1 MYFKLPAFTP
11 VSSRLDATKNCRFKA
26 TQQTN
31 ICSKSTMETL
41 EKSVKYV
48 QS

>member
-1 MYFKLPAFTP
+1 MLFKNWFESGDQQFLIGSP
-11 VSSRLDATKNCRFKA
+11 

-31 ICSKSTMETL
+31 ICSKSTTETV
-41 EKSVKYV
+41 EGVKYV